1 MPGNSDIQKGIG
13 KVTRVRM
20 SIAAISE
27 FLATPANIQQA
38 LEHDAD
44 FQGFYDLAVKSSG
57 ESAVQAD
64 IRGAL
69 FRVAEPG
76 VGVREN
82 LTVRDRIR
90 VFGQPTAISELVE
103 VYGHFLQIQLIHSLW
118 RLETFDEIKLWL
130 RSLKV
135 VLRLASDLDGQLRG
149 NLLLAE
155 SIIPMVEAVER
166 KDYVLLNGDMASDA
180 ITRAY
185 GIRAKVFTL
194 DRARRLTR
202 GATHSSVMDRLSRT
216 QNKL

>member
-1 MPGNSDIQKGIG
+1 
-13 KVTRVRM
+13 M

-27 FLATPANIQQA
+27 FLATPAVIQQA
-38 LEHDAD
+38 LEHDED
-44 FQGFYDLAVKSSG
+44 FQGFYSLALKSSG

-64 IRGAL
+64 IRSAL

-82 LTVRDRIR
+82 LTVRDRVRI
-90 VFGQPTAISELVE
+90 FGQPTAISELIE

-118 RLETFDEIKLWL
+118 RLDTFEEVKLWL

-135 VLRLASDLDGQLRG
+135 VLRLANDPDGKLRG
-149 NLLLAE
+149 TLLPVE
-155 SIIPMVEAVER
+155 SILPMVEAVER

-180 ITRAY
+180 ITRAF
-185 GIRAKVFTL
+185 GIRAKIFTL
-194 DRARRLTR
+194 DRMRRLPR
-202 GATHSSVMDRLSRT
+202 GATRNSVMERLSRT

>member
-1 MPGNSDIQKGIG
+1 
-13 KVTRVRM
+13 M

-27 FLATPANIQQA
+27 FLATPAVIQQA
-38 LEHDAD
+38 LEHDPD
-44 FQGFYDLAVKSSG
+44 FQGFYELAIKSSG

-69 FRVAEPG
+69 FRVTEPG

-90 VFGQPTAISELVE
+90 IFGQPTLISDLIE
-103 VYGHFLQIQLIHSLW
+103 VYGHFLQIQLVHSLW

-135 VLRLASDLDGQLRG
+135 VLRLANDLDGQLRG
-149 NLLLAE
+149 SLLLAE
-155 SIIPMVEAVER
+155 SIIPMVEVVER

-180 ITRAY
+180 ITRAF
-185 GIRAKVFTL
+185 GIRAKVFAL
-194 DRARRLTR
+194 DRARRLPR
-202 GATHSSVMDRLSRT
+202 GTVRNSVMERLSRT

>member
-1 MPGNSDIQKGIG
+1 
-13 KVTRVRM
+13 M

-27 FLATPANIQQA
+27 FLATPAVIQQA
-38 LEHDAD
+38 LEHDPD
-44 FQGFYDLAVKSSG
+44 FQGFYELAIKSSG

-69 FRVAEPG
+69 FRVTEPG

-90 VFGQPTAISELVE
+90 IFGQPTLISDLIE
-103 VYGHFLQIQLIHSLW
+103 VYGHFLQIQLVHSLW

-135 VLRLASDLDGQLRG
+135 VLRLANDLDGQLRG
-149 NLLLAE
+149 SLLLAE

-166 KDYVLLNGDMASDA
+166 KDYVLFNGDMASDA
-180 ITRAY
+180 ITRAF
-185 GIRAKVFTL
+185 GIRAKVFAL
-194 DRARRLTR
+194 DRARRLPR
-202 GATHSSVMDRLSRT
+202 GTVRNSVMERLSRT